1 MSLGPTPLYDLIPP
15 GRVAPRNP
23 LDAHP
28 YTFHAGD
35 VVWFTLDRRAWQLGQ
50 VTSTDP
56 TGSVD
61 PVRISAL
68 FIFTPAAKPQLTRTH
83 SSKSSGIKFWTG
95 IFVQDNHL
103 STTSFTPLYG
113 TAKPDEPYVRR
124 VLRWARVLP
133 DDDSAITEMVSSFMA
148 ELDWLTLD
156 PRIQNTPIMVAF
168 RPLVDRMDY

>member
-35 VVWFTLDRRAWQLGQ
+35 VVWFTLDRRAWQLGR

-61 PVRISAL
+61 P
-68 FIFTPAAKPQLTRTH
+68 
-83 SSKSSGIKFWTG
+83 SSGIKFWTG
-95 IFVQDNHL
+95 IFVQDNKL

-113 TAKPDEPYVRR
+113 TAKPDVPYVRR

-156 PRIQNTPIMVAF
+156 PRIQNTPIRVVF